1 MPERDQLDILEVS
14 PRPSSISREI
24 RRPDNEGINEREV
37 STVRILVHGQPGA
50 VIRVCFV
57 RQRLRMSFDE
67 LAQSNRGSR

>member
-57 RQRLRMSFDE
+57 RHRLRMSFDE